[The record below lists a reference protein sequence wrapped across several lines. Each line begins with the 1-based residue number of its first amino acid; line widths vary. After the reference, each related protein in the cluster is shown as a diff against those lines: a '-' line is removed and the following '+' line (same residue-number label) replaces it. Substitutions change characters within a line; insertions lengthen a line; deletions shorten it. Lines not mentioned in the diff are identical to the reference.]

1 MISAGSDD
9 ALNQWLTGLAAL
21 KGRADNTINAYR
33 NDVAGFLGFLQ
44 THHGDALGTGAIAR
58 VTISDMR
65 SWMASERGRGVSA
78 RSLARQLSAVKQFM
92 AWLGERDGF
101 DVTPVLSTR
110 SPRFKRPLPR
120 PLPPDAAVQMI
131 ATVGEMADKPW
142 VGQRDVAVVTLL
154 YGAGLRISEALS
166 LTGASFPLSDS
177 LRIRGKGDKERMVPI
192 LPICADA
199 VARYVAACPFPVEP
213 EAALFRAVRG
223 GALSPRPIQKAMEAA
238 RAVLGLPATA
248 TPHAMRHSFATH
260 LMTQGG
266 DLRSI
271 QELLGHASL
280 STTQAYTAVD
290 TDRLLDIY
298 DAAHPAART
307 P

>member
-131 ATVGEMADKPW
+131 ATVGEMADMPW

-213 EAALFRAVRG
+213 EAVLFRAVRG